1 MSTRTEFGSR
11 NEHWHPG
18 ETPEY
23 VAEAVQRVRARLNL
37 PHTRDVTLSTIT
49 AVPSA
54 SETLAS
60 LDRDALHTTFWS
72 AAHTPAARQRR
83 ALEMREAGYTMAAIA
98 RELGYRSASGA
109 RYAVEAARTR
119 REGARDVA

>member
-1 MSTRTEFGSR
+1 MSTGTEFGSR

-37 PHTRDVTLSTIT
+37 PHTRDLTLSTIT
-49 AVPSA
+49 AAPGA

-60 LDRDALHTTFWS
+60 LDRAALLARFWTQRPRRLACRRC
-72 AAHTPAARQRR
+72 AAW
-83 ALEMREAGYTMAAIA
+83 
-98 RELGYRSASGA
+98 
-109 RYAVEAARTR
+109 
-119 REGARDVA
+119 